1 MTSYDLTLAG
11 EGDISSERTYGWTG
25 SRGTGNGRVHVCSLY
40 IHILSSITDIWE
52 LSAFA
57 KASEQSVPSK
67 VCTWCNFLYCL
78 SSLPFCFF
86 PMCSLMVKLPCT
98 NCEFVAQNIYIYIAM
113 YF

>member
-1 MTSYDLTLAG
+1 MYGVESMTSYDLTLAG

-25 SRGTGNGRVHVCSLY
+25 SRGTGNDMCVHCTY

-67 VCTWCNFLYCL
+67 VCTWCNFLYYL

-86 PMCSLMVKLPCT
+86 RCVH
-98 NCEFVAQNIYIYIAM
+98 
-113 YF
+113 